1 MPQFDFFTFFVQVFL
16 FSLGG
21 ILFSLIY
28 MFFLLKNSFN
38 GARIKHIIS
47 EFLCYNDKFKLIYS
61 KIRYLAAKIII
72 RKFFK

>member
-21 ILFSLIY
+21 MLFSLIY

-38 GARIKHIIS
+38 GARIKQIIS
-47 EFLCYNDKFKLIYS
+47 EFLFYNNKFKFIYS
-61 KIRYLAAKIII
+61 KIRYLASKIII